1 MIIDSDLPYSDKVD
15 KALFNVIIKND
26 NDLIILSEDTV
37 MLLQTAPG
45 NRKSINLVIVSPNL
59 AILCCSWKM
68 KLT

>member
-15 KALFNVIIKND
+15 KALNVIIKND

-59 AILCCSWKM
+59 VILVVRGR
-68 KLT
+68 

>member
-1 MIIDSDLPYSDKVD
+1 MIIYSYLPYSDKID

-45 NRKSINLVIVSPNL
+45 NRKSINLVIVSSNL
-59 AILCCSWKM
+59 TILCCSWKI